1 MTDEPGSLISHTLN
15 VATSTDDLTAPT
27 TAQPSVCQVDST
39 IEDALEDFDIP
50 ASKSLTEDQIEGFLN
65 NLRQVLTRRFPPP
78 NAYLANTFGWLA
90 HSNGGW
96 RIRIDIQTQ
105 SPNN

>member
-78 NAYLANTFGWLA
+78 KCLLG
-90 HSNGGW
+90 
-96 RIRIDIQTQ
+96 
-105 SPNN
+105 